1 MNKSSTFFIELCPTC
16 VYLYI
21 LSIPLRLGRC
31 FYFFPISNG
40 LLSRRLNYMASEFQP
55 RSYHVTNVALHV
67 AATGLFAVLARTLT
81 PHARLART
89 AAPLLFAA
97 HPIHTEAVAGV
108 VGRADVGAAIFFLG
122 ALLSYMRYCGC
133 SRGNVNGSAGGRVGR
148 KAWLGAALVS
158 ATLSMLTK
166 EHGITALAVCAAYH
180 IFVHAK
186 LRPREL
192 LSILTEVSPT

>member
-1 MNKSSTFFIELCPTC
+1 M
-16 VYLYI
+16 V
-21 LSIPLRLGRC
+21 
-31 FYFFPISNG
+31 
-40 LLSRRLNYMASEFQP
+40 SEFHP

-67 AATGLFAVLARTLT
+67 AATGLFAVFARTLT

-133 SRGNVNGSAGGRVGR
+133 SKGNGSPMGGGGSGGRVGR
-148 KAWLGAALVS
+148 RAWLGAALVS

-180 IFVHAK
+180 IFVYAK
-186 LRPREL
+186 LRPKDL
-192 LSILTEVSPT
+192 LSLITEVSNTNILYFSYTVFCVSFVYSVDSFLVSDEGNSHLN

>member
-1 MNKSSTFFIELCPTC
+1 M
-16 VYLYI
+16 V
-21 LSIPLRLGRC
+21 
-31 FYFFPISNG
+31 
-40 LLSRRLNYMASEFQP
+40 SEFQP

-67 AATGLFAVLARTLT
+67 AATGLFAVFARTLT

-133 SRGNVNGSAGGRVGR
+133 GRGNGLSVGAMTGGKVGR
-148 KAWLGAALVS
+148 RAWLGAALVS

-180 IFVHAK
+180 LFVYAK
-186 LRPREL
+186 LRPREVF
-192 LSILTEVSPT
+192 SVLTEVSTVLFLFLPSRLPFFSISSFPSLSSLMLISTLFHP

>member
-1 MNKSSTFFIELCPTC
+1 M
-16 VYLYI
+16 V
-21 LSIPLRLGRC
+21 
-31 FYFFPISNG
+31 
-40 LLSRRLNYMASEFQP
+40 SEFHP

-67 AATGLFAVLARTLT
+67 AATGLFALLARTLT

-122 ALLSYMRYCGC
+122 ALLSYIRYCGC
-133 SRGNVNGSAGGRVGR
+133 GRGSSGDGGAGGGGGRVGR

-186 LRPREL
+186 LKPRDIF
-192 LSILTEVSPT
+192 SILTEVSLTSFSLKIRTNKKSNQNSLKSQSRAIKHHHR